1 MCAFVKFVGQDLFRI
16 SFKGELLVYVSIR
29 VSDADNLPSIRD
41 ILGRS
46 L

>member
-1 MCAFVKFVGQDLFRI
+1 MCAFVEFVGQDLFRI
-16 SFKGELLVYVSIR
+16 GFKGELLVYVSVRI
-29 VSDADNLPSIRD
+29 SGADNFLSIRD